1 MPRGCFAAHR
11 VAVKDE
17 VGVVSSANDDT
28 ALVMAKDKVFFSLGP
43 LLGAGASSCVHAVA
57 AKTFATDDAQRAS
70 SLRGTGGFAAKFFR
84 RDKNPQ
90 LTALEREIKILATLP
105 ESPYIVGFHGQ
116 FSVKKDDPA
125 LQEVA
130 KNLLPK
136 RRDSKDLG
144 DHSLAERAETISVIL
159 VDRCDCTLTSM
170 IQKTAFPESHSA
182 FTMDGLLRGIA
193 HLHAQRIV
201 HRDIKDVNIL
211 IADSGRRVCLCD
223 FDLATYIPEDAEVIE
238 WTGGTPGYMAP
249 EVCNYGKA
257 SFSADLFSAGVVLH
271 VLLTRSNPF
280 LPEHAGLKVQGSSPM
295 YYDMLRL
302 FRSEASCNLL
312 YALLEIDPEMRPNI
326 TESLEYSWFFELV
339 PQSLCKLLADAD
351 RLLQSCDHS
360 QRTEGSKA
368 TKKYGIFPT
377 RSKAEG
383 ASALKSPLSPP
394 PSGSRTTVSVSSV
407 LSHMGT
413 AARNLFD
420 RPTRRT
426 SKVLPIQ
433 EFDEICLP

>member
-136 RRDSKDLG
+136 RRDSKDLE

-159 VDRCDCTLTSM
+159 VDRCDC
-170 IQKTAFPESHSA
+170 
-182 FTMDGLLRGIA
+182 
-193 HLHAQRIV
+193 
-201 HRDIKDVNIL
+201 DIKDVNIL

-295 YYDMLRL
+295 DYDMLRL

-407 LSHMGT
+407 LSRMGT